1 MPLLAPSG
9 KEFSLHKLVAM
20 STMLSPTHGHFKP
33 LVQAG
38 GGDSASDIPQHQL
51 YLSHEI
57 QEHLRNVFNTLREPE
72 ESLSK
77 SRFAA
82 WLKTVQHHSIPIL
95 DQDEYKFEQFLE
107 TVYYSR
113 GFEAMM
119 HPSAEDKDI
128 TRPLSNYYI
137 SSSHNTYLVGN
148 QLSSKSST
156 EAYKNVLLRGCRC
169 IEIDVHNG
177 EPSDGKAGNKTPE
190 SRSPSKHEHKRHL
203 SGSTLSSRGASLMEK
218 AEEKFDST
226 KQRFME
232 RTGLGK
238 DHPFSEERG
247 RAATRDGPATGQNI
261 ERPASVRSARLGEPL
276 VLHGWTLTAP
286 VGFRAV
292 CKSIRETAFL
302 TSKLPIIVSLEVH
315 ADLEQ
320 QEIMVNIMK
329 EEWKGLLIDEA
340 HPTCNPDERLPRLEE
355 LLNKILI
362 KVKKA
367 STPDKDMISP
377 VNSSLSPST
386 TRNGGDSGQS
396 GSEDER
402 SSSKKKSKICES
414 LSNLGIYTHSE
425 HFVSFEAKSAKKPPH
440 VFSIGENQILE
451 LHSHR
456 KSEMFS
462 HNRDFFMR
470 AYPAGFRIDSSNLDP
485 SVFWRK
491 GVQMVALNWQKLD
504 EGMMLNE
511 GMFAGEHG
519 WVLKPPGYRSD
530 ATEPIEYKSLDLK
543 ITVYA
548 AQHIPIPS
556 GQTERGFHPYIRC
569 ELHAE
574 KQDER
579 TGEAIEIGSGRAK
592 EGEYKQKTPSLKG
605 DHPDFGN
612 EGVVMSFQVVK
623 LVEQLSFVR
632 FKIEDDRYGRD
643 ELAAWACIRLD
654 RLQQGYRFIHL
665 FDVKGQATAGLLM
678 VKIDKKLTTHI
689 SRGIVLSQAA

>member
-9 KEFSLHKLVAM
+9 KQFSLHKLIAM
-20 STMLSPTHGHFKP
+20 STMLSPTHSEHLKP
-33 LVQAG
+33 VVQAG
-38 GGDSASDIPQHQL
+38 GGDAVSVVPRHQL
-51 YLSHEI
+51 YLSHGI
-57 QEHLRNVFNTLREPE
+57 QEHLRKVFDTLREPE
-72 ESLSK
+72 EVLSK
-77 SRFAA
+77 NRFAA
-82 WLKTVQHHSIPIL
+82 WLKAVQNHTISDL
-95 DQDEYKFEQFLE
+95 NEDEYKFEQFLE
-107 TVYYSR
+107 KVYYSH
-113 GFEAMM
+113 GFEAIRE
-119 HPSAEDKDI
+119 PKPEEKDI
-128 TRPLSNYYI
+128 AHPLSNYYI

-148 QLSSKSST
+148 QLSSNSST
-156 EAYKNVLLRGCRC
+156 EAYKSVLIRGCRC

-177 EPSDGKAGNKTPE
+177 ETADCKVEMKSPEKGDNPLTLSKTTTN
-190 SRSPSKHEHKRHL
+190 SKDEHKHKRHL
-203 SGSTLSSRGASLMEK
+203 SGSTLSSRGASLMEM

-226 KQRFME
+226 KLKLMMK
-232 RTGLGK
+232 TGLGK
-238 DHPFSEERG
+238 ENQSLDERG
-247 RAATRDGPATGQNI
+247 RSMTKDSLASPKTM
-261 ERPASVRSARLGEPL
+261 ERPSSVRSNRCGEPL
-276 VLHGWTLTAP
+276 VLHGWTLTKP
-286 VGFRAV
+286 IGFREV

-320 QEIMVNIMK
+320 QEIMVEIMK
-329 EEWKGLLIDEA
+329 EEWNGLLVDTA
-340 HPTCNPDERLPRLEE
+340 HPTCDPNERLPRLEE

-367 STPDKDMISP
+367 TADKQDVIPTATKQDSVSTA
-377 VNSSLSPST
+377 NSTLSPAS
-386 TRNGGDSGQS
+386 TRNEGDSGQS

-402 SSSKKKSKICES
+402 GSNKKKVKICEA

-425 HFVSFEAKSAKKPPH
+425 HFKSFETKSAKSPPH

-451 LHSHR
+451 LHEVK

-530 ATEPIEYKSLDLK
+530 SSEPIEYKSLDLK
-543 ITVYA
+543 ITIFA
-548 AQHIPIPS
+548 AQHIPLPA
-556 GQTERGFHPYIRC
+556 GTAERSFHPYIKC

-579 TGEAIEIGSGRAK
+579 TGEAIESGGGRAK
-592 EGEYKQKTPSLKG
+592 EGEYKQKTQSLKG
-605 DHPDFGN
+605 DHPDFG
-612 EGVVMSFQVVK
+612 EGVVMSFQVAR

-632 FKIEDDRYGRD
+632 YVWFPFVSCHQSSLPVPRSTFHSSPRCYTMNEIHMN
-643 ELAAWACIRLD
+643 
-654 RLQQGYRFIHL
+654 QGSIASSTPL
-665 FDVKGQATAGLLM
+665 
-678 VKIDKKLTTHI
+678 
-689 SRGIVLSQAA
+689 